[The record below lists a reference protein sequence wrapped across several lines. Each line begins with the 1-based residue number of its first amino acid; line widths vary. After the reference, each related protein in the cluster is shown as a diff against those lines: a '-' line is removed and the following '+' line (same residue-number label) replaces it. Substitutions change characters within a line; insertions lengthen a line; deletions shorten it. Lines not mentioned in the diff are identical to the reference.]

1 MSAIVTADLSALI
14 ARLEAAEVG
23 SRELGHDVLL
33 ALGWHRDRIGNFYG
47 PIYQWSSPDR
57 SPHLIRGDEDT
68 LPNPVLSLDAALA
81 LAERVL
87 GLDLWKVRTLSQSD
101 GGKWFASLVLGYPSG
116 TWSREARSAPVAT
129 PALALCIAILRAKQG
144 EGE

>member
-1 MSAIVTADLSALI
+1 MTADLSALI

-33 ALGWHRDRIGNFYG
+33 ALGWQRDQIGNFYG

-68 LPNPVLSLDAALA
+68 LPNPVLSLDAGLA
-81 LAERVL
+81 LAERLVERRL
-87 GLDLWKVRTLSQSD
+87 WNLWKSSSGYV
-101 GGKWFASLVLGYPSG
+101 ASFEGDTY
-116 TWSREARSAPVAT
+116 SRSST

-144 EGE
+144 EG